1 MLMAADVGLVGAGLR
16 GPGLPSAATQVSMAP
31 LGGLIGSALSGSSA
45 AAGSMLGAV
54 AASQVVLPAV
64 SFSGVQAGTLAIQS
78 NATAGGP
85 RVNAPPAPA
94 STVAPEAALE
104 NGTPGQSAAGPVSP
118 PASAGGPS
126 SAGSSHVGPAPDPQK
141 GGRYE
146 PQWGMAPSM
155 PGGPLPPLVWVPSG
169 PSSDEEGAMALGG
182 DNQEARREI
191 EELIKRLQ
199 SEGPF
204 LGGVPSSFSRWIKG
218 LYDLHERRSLTNDG
232 YGPCVSWVLGIENV
246 IRDSQANGVYAKAEG
261 IIWDIESLSP
271 IAWGNHVG
279 VRITVTV
286 GWETRSFYMDNGWIG
301 GATTSS
307 FRKVFLVITAMN
319 CHSLRGNE
327 ATTWNF

>member
-1 MLMAADVGLVGAGLR
+1 MAADVELVGVGLS
-16 GPGLPSAATQVSMAP
+16 GPGLPIAAAQVSMAP
-31 LGGLIGSALSGSSA
+31 LGRLIGSALSGSSA
-45 AAGSMLGAV
+45 AAGSMLGAS
-54 AASQVVLPAV
+54 AAPQIGLPPV
-64 SFSGVQAGTLAIQS
+64 SFSGVQAGTLAIQL
-78 NATAGGP
+78 NAPAGGT
-85 RVNAPPAPA
+85 RASAPPAPV
-94 STVAPEAALE
+94 STGAPGAALE
-104 NGTPGQSAAGPVSP
+104 IGTPGQSAAGPVSP
-118 PASAGGPS
+118 PASASSPSSGSPS
-126 SAGSSHVGPAPDPQK
+126 SAGSSPAGPSPDPQK

-146 PQWGMAPSM
+146 PQWGIAPST
-155 PGGPLPPLVWVPSG
+155 PGGPLPPLMWVPSG
-169 PSSDEEGAMALGG
+169 PSSDEEEAVALGG

-301 GATTSS
+301 GGDH
-307 FRKVFLVITAMN
+307 VFFSEGVPR
-319 CHSLRGNE
+319 HYSNE
-327 ATTWNF
+327 LPLAPWE